1 MVGFWMMYSNLF
13 LSVIDVNIP
22 RRDGITGKKEYDR
35 AFREHSVYSKVGVMI
50 LQDFFSI
57 FTYAFQREK
66 LIHRFS
72 GPLEKR
78 EVS

>member
-22 RRDGITGKKEYDR
+22 RRDGITGKKVYDI

-50 LQDFFSI
+50 LHDVFII
-57 FTYAFQREK
+57 FT
-66 LIHRFS
+66 
-72 GPLEKR
+72 
-78 EVS
+78 